1 VLSWCG
7 KTWFSIFL
15 TLFRSTSRIGY
26 YWIEEERNT
35 QQLTRMMKLSL
46 LTLLGVTLPAVS
58 AFAPQTRMTG
68 QSLSLSL
75 STTSLHATVQDAPLV
90 REAPGSGWEPEWE
103 GRQGLPKEKFLESD
117 MSKPDRSGMWECPL
131 TRWDFE
137 G

>member
-1 VLSWCG
+1 VLSWCDNLVLDLSHSLSFDISY
-7 KTWFSIFL
+7 WLS
-15 TLFRSTSRIGY
+15 
-26 YWIEEERNT
+26 YWIEQERNT
-35 QQLTRMMKLSL
+35 QQLTRMTKLSL

-58 AFAPQTRMTG
+58 AFAPVTRMTS
-68 QSLSLSL
+68 QSLSLST
-75 STTSLHATVQDAPLV
+75 SSLHATVQDAPLV